1 MTVEAYQD
9 ILATAKRMPPAAQA
23 ELVADLLRNLQS
35 WLRTDQRTEETVRLE
50 LLTDLSD
57 AELRVLADAVVAP
70 GSQTRLQELL
80 EKHRAGALNVEEEV
94 LLDDLLT
101 QVDQVAL
108 LKARAQYTLQRA
120 SMASKPLV

>member
-9 ILATAKRMPPAAQA
+9 LLATAKRMPPAAQA

-35 WLRTDQRTEETVRLE
+35 WLRADRRTEDTVRLE
-50 LLTDLSD
+50 PISDLSD

-80 EKHRAGALNVEEEV
+80 EKNRTGALNAEEEAA
-94 LLDDLLT
+94 LDDLLA

-120 SMASKPLV
+120 DTAPKLSV

>member
-1 MTVEAYQD
+1 MTVETYQD
-9 ILATAKRMPPAAQA
+9 ILATAKRMSPAAQA

-35 WLRTDQRTEETVRLE
+35 WLRTDRRTEDTVRLE
-50 LLTDLSD
+50 PIIDLSD

-80 EKHRAGALNVEEEV
+80 EKNRTSALSIEEEIA
-94 LLDDLLT
+94 LDDLLR

-120 SMASKPLV
+120 STATKPTA